1 MNDDSKE
8 NSPPHNTLFNRLD
21 AKLDNNL
28 QLKTN
33 SSYRELTA
41 FLRDYKSDDSAD
53 TNIIDQGQKI
63 AYNIP
68 EKLLPR
74 FFEILEKCRKD
85 KLTLNFSEKQL
96 DPSGIMLDFDI
107 LQDSEKS
114 QLDDSHFYSLTRH
127 IIEMLA
133 SMISFDDE
141 KVITYVMILRKT
153 KTEYKDVDKC
163 FKDGFH
169 MLIPGIKIKKVVKKY
184 LIKRILE
191 EEILGNVFDEVQFR
205 GDINSILDKNSA
217 HVVTLFPGNCKS
229 GKVPYAVHRIYR
241 VEVKKSKVANL
252 IQYNFDEAEEQNLVY
267 DFSVNY
273 IREGGLVDKTE
284 VLVNEEVTALISQ
297 WSCKPSQEDKKNK
310 DDLSILNMHDPDS
323 DQLKRIIDILK
334 PERCGEYK
342 YWFGIV
348 CALAYMNERYKALA
362 LYFSGKRP
370 TGVRIEFE
378 KVWLEASCNRNKYSY
393 SKEMIYNY
401 AKSDDFEQYK
411 TIMSEG
417 VFSKLTESIFDQKIG
432 GYVDHWHIA
441 QILKEMVGGKFV
453 VDFDESTSA
462 LSWYEF
468 VLEDDPHIP
477 GEIYKWRCC
486 NDPHTL
492 RNYVSLKVPIV
503 FDRALEYLT
512 NRKNNSAEEEQIKY
526 YNSLIKVVI
535 QSSRKLYNHGFK
547 NGVIRESESIFRKMN
562 FAKQL
567 DKEENLMG
575 VGNGV
580 LVFDKVPTLITSY
593 HHHKISRYSAV
604 NYKKID
610 PKDPIVQAVFKSI
623 WDLFPEGEKDAFH
636 YVMFFLCTSLTGRLK
651 ACLFLTLRGNGANGK
666 SYLMELVRNL
676 LGGVNEM
683 GYGCKLPIQYLIER
697 EPMSNNASP
706 VLVPLTYAR
715 LTYFSE
721 SDKSE
726 QLRVSKKK
734 KLTSHEPINVRPLY
748 GKQQNIIHKSNFV
761 LETNYALTID
771 TTDHGTWRRERYYT
785 MKIKFCKDPNP
796 EHKYERQDDPTF
808 STKKARDPEFLSGVL
823 SILSMYFS
831 ILDMKYKG
839 DINEVPCPTITRE
852 TEIFRNSQD
861 IINRFITER
870 VVITPDDEYE
880 MSFTDLVDQY
890 CRWYDAN
897 VKERRHDRLDISLM
911 FKNSRLS
918 NAVVKKINGSLC
930 IKGHRVLGPAEEKG
944 DDERFIVEP
953 MGDLEALGN
962 NEEKKGENEVVIGN
976 LLGDRIKK
984 GDDPRYESSNTVL
997 QKTFDEYIGL
1007 IKEHKIEY
1015 W

>member
-1 MNDDSKE
+1 MSDDHKE
-8 NSPPHNTLFNRLD
+8 KSPTHNTLFNQLD

-33 SSYRELTA
+33 ASYRELTA
-41 FLRDYKSDDSAD
+41 FLRDYRSENTED

-63 AYNIP
+63 SYNIP

-74 FFEILEKCRKD
+74 FFDILEKCRKD
-85 KLTLNFSEKQL
+85 KLVLNFSEKQL
-96 DPSGIMLDFDI
+96 EPSGIMLDFDI
-107 LQDSEKS
+107 LQDDEKS
-114 QLDDSHFYSLTRH
+114 QLNDSHFYSLTRH
-127 IIEMLA
+127 ITELLA
-133 SMISFDDE
+133 DILSFDDD
-141 KVITYVMILRKT
+141 KFKTYVMVLKKT
-153 KTEYKDVDKC
+153 KTEYKDTDKC

-169 MLIPGIKIKKVVKKY
+169 MLLPGFKIKKVVKKY

-191 EEILGNVFDEVQFR
+191 DEILGTVFDEVQFR
-205 GDINSILDKNSA
+205 GDINGILDLNSA
-217 HVVTLFPGNCKS
+217 HVVTLFPGSCKS
-229 GKVPYAVHRIYR
+229 GKIPYDVYRIYE
-241 VEVKKSKVANL
+241 VEIKKAKVANL
-252 IQYNFDEAEEQNLVY
+252 VQFNFEEKDNMNLVY

-273 IREGGLVDKTE
+273 IRENGLLNKVE
-284 VLVNEEVTALISQ
+284 VMVKEEITALITQ
-297 WSCKPSQEDKKNK
+297 WSCKPSSDDKKNK

-334 PERCGEYK
+334 PDRCIEYK
-342 YWFGIV
+342 YWFSIV

-362 LYFSGKRP
+362 LYFSGRREK
-370 TGVRIEFE
+370 GVRVEFE
-378 KVWLEASCNRNKYSY
+378 KVWVDASSNKNKYSY
-393 SKEMIYNY
+393 SKDMIYNY
-401 AKSDDFEQYK
+401 AKADNFEQYK
-411 TIMSEG
+411 IIMSEG
-417 VFSKLTESIFDQKIG
+417 VFSKLTESIFDQKVG

-453 VDFDESTSA
+453 VDLDDNTGTIA
-462 LSWYEF
+462 WYEF
-468 VLEDDPHIP
+468 VLEDDPHTP

-503 FDRALEYLT
+503 FDRALEYLAD
-512 NRKNNSAEEEQIKY
+512 RKNKSAEEEQIKY

-580 LVFDKVPTLITSY
+580 LVFDKVPVLIASY

-604 NYKKID
+604 NYKKLD
-610 PKDPIVQAVFKSI
+610 PTDLIVQAVYKSI

-636 YVMFFLCTSLTGRLK
+636 YVMFFLATSLTGRLK

-676 LGGVNEM
+676 LGGVMEN

-706 VLVPLTYAR
+706 VLVPLTWAR

-748 GKQQNIIHKSNFV
+748 GNQQNIIHKSNFI

-796 EHKYERQDDPTF
+796 AHKYEKQDDPSF
-808 STKKARDPEFLSGVL
+808 SVTKARDPEFLSGML
-823 SILSMYFS
+823 SILTMYLG
-831 ILDMKYKG
+831 IMDMKHKG
-839 DINEVPCPTITRE
+839 DINAVPCPTIIRE

-880 MSFTDLVDQY
+880 MPFTDLLDTY
-890 CRWYDAN
+890 CQWYDKS
-897 VKERRHDRLDISLM
+897 VKVRNHDRLDISLM

-918 NAVVKKINGSLC
+918 NSVIKKINGSLC
-930 IKGHRVLGPAEEKG
+930 IKGHRVLGPEEEKA
-944 DDERFIVEP
+944 DDERFMLEHT
-953 MGDLEALGN
+953 GDIEALGQ
-962 NEEKKGENEVVIGN
+962 EEKKEDE
-976 LLGDRIKK
+976 KK
-984 GDDPRYESSNTVL
+984 EDNDTHKYPHSTDVL
-997 QKTFDEYIGL
+997 QKTFAEYTSL
-1007 IKEHKIEY
+1007 IKEHNIEY

>member
-1 MNDDSKE
+1 MGSETKE
-8 NSPPHNTLFNRLD
+8 SSSTHNTLYDRLD
-21 AKLDNNL
+21 ARLDNNI

-33 SSYRELTA
+33 PSYRELAT
-41 FLRDYKSDDSAD
+41 FLRDYKSEDTSS
-53 TNIIDQGQKI
+53 TNIIDQGQKM

-68 EKLLPR
+68 EKLIPR
-74 FFEILEKCRKD
+74 FFSILEKCRLD
-85 KLTLNFSEKQL
+85 KLILSFSEKQIE
-96 DPSGIMLDFDI
+96 PSGIMLDFDI
-107 LQDSEKS
+107 LQDGEKS
-114 QLDDSHFYSLTRH
+114 QLKDRHFYSLTRH
-127 IIEMLA
+127 VMELLAEILTPDSIEN
-133 SMISFDDE
+133 
-141 KVITYVMILRKT
+141 VITHVMILRKT
-153 KTEYKDVDKC
+153 ACEYKDEDKC

-169 MLIPGIKIKKVVKKY
+169 MLLPGIKIKKAVKKY

-191 EEILGNVFDEVQFR
+191 DEILGSVFDDAEFR
-205 GDINSILDKNSA
+205 GDINGILDKNSA
-217 HVVTLFPGNCKS
+217 HVVTLFPGNCKG
-229 GKVPYAVHRIYR
+229 GKIPYDIHRIYT
-241 VEVKKSKVANL
+241 VEVKKTKVANL
-252 IQYNFDEAEEQNLVY
+252 AQLNPEEIESMNLVY

-273 IREGGLVDKTE
+273 ARENGSVRKSEAT
-284 VLVNEEVTALISQ
+284 VKEEVTTLITQ
-297 WSCKPSQEDKKNK
+297 WSCKPSHIDKKNN

-334 PERCGEYK
+334 VERCEEYK
-342 YWFGIV
+342 YWFSIV
-348 CALAYMNERYKALA
+348 CALAYINDRYKSLA

-370 TGVRIEFE
+370 KGVRLEFE
-378 KVWLEASCNRNKYSY
+378 KVWLDASANKNKYSY
-393 SKEMIYNY
+393 SKDMIYNY
-401 AKSDDFEQYK
+401 AKADDFEQYK
-411 TIMSEG
+411 IIMSEG
-417 VFSKLTESIFDQKIG
+417 VFSKLTESIFDQKVG

-453 VDFDESTSA
+453 VDFDDTSNA
-462 LSWYEF
+462 IMWYEF
-468 VLEDDPHIP
+468 VLEDDPHAP

-492 RNYVSLKVPIV
+492 RNYVSMKVPIV

-512 NRKNNSAEEEQIKY
+512 NRKNKSAEEEQIKY

-547 NGVIRESESIFRKMN
+547 TGVIRECESIFRKMN
-562 FAKQL
+562 FTKQL
-567 DKEENLMG
+567 DKDENLMG

-580 LVFDKVPTLITSY
+580 LILDKVPTLITSF
-593 HHHKISRYSAV
+593 HHYKISRYSAV

-610 PKDPIVQAVFKSI
+610 VTDLIVRSVFKSI

-636 YVMFFLCTSLTGRLK
+636 YVMFFLSTSLTGRLK

-676 LGGVNEM
+676 LGGVM
-683 GYGCKLPIQYLIER
+683 DGGYGCKLPIQYLIER

-706 VLVPLTYAR
+706 VLVPLTWAR

-734 KLTSHEPINVRPLY
+734 LLTSHEPISVRQLY
-748 GKQQNIIHKSNFV
+748 GKQQNILHKSNFI

-796 EHKYERQDDPTF
+796 EHTYERQDDPTF
-808 STKKARDPEFLSGVL
+808 STKKARDPEFLSGML
-823 SILSMYFS
+823 SILTMYFS

-861 IINRFITER
+861 IINRYITER
-870 VVITPDDEYE
+870 IVITGDEDYE
-880 MSFTDLVDQY
+880 MSFTDLVDNY
-890 CRWYDAN
+890 CRWYDSN

-911 FKNSRLS
+911 FKNSKLS
-918 NAVVKKINGSLC
+918 DNIVKKINGSLC
-930 IKGHRVLGPAEEKG
+930 VKGHRALGPEEDKA
-944 DDERFIVEP
+944 DDERHMNEH
-953 MGDLEALGN
+953 LEN
-962 NEEKKGENEVVIGN
+962 VDDSNKEN
-976 LLGDRIKK
+976 
-984 GDDPRYESSNTVL
+984 
-997 QKTFDEYIGL
+997 
-1007 IKEHKIEY
+1007 KEHGVNPDNALQDMHTEYLRLIAEHNIEY